1 MSNQNKTV
9 FQFTFNMDMNVVNQS
24 IQNFLMANNFHL
36 TEKNGAMYYLWKDP
50 ISGKRF
56 FEYNIYGN
64 HVTIWV
70 YLRSYK
76 KPLPLDDKYYGSLPK
91 MAYRNM
97 LEPLIT
103 ALQNM
108 SAPMYNGQMMQ
119 NQQYA
124 APYYGAQQNSG
135 YMTNTVT
142 TPGTANVNNFQANSI
157 AAKEKFLPV
166 ALFLAI
172 SSILMAVL
180 GYTITIFIVIVA
192 AVFGFNGRNTS
203 KKGLSILILI
213 CCAISS
219 LIFMLQLVGI
229 FALDIY

>member
-1 MSNQNKTV
+1 MSTQNKTV

-36 TEKNGAMYYLWKDP
+36 TEKNGARYYLWKDP
-50 ISGKRF
+50 VSGKRF

-76 KPLPLDDKYYGSLPK
+76 KPLPLDDKYYGSLTK
-91 MAYRNM
+91 IAYRNM

-108 SAPMYNGQMMQ
+108 SAPMYNEQMTQ

-124 APYYGAQQNSG
+124 TP
-135 YMTNTVT
+135 
-142 TPGTANVNNFQANSI
+142 TPGTANVNNFQTNSI

-172 SSILMAVL
+172 ASILTAVL
-180 GYTITIFIVIVA
+180 GYTITIFTVIVA
-192 AVFGFNGRNTS
+192 AAFGFNGRNTS

-213 CCAISS
+213 CCVISS

-229 FALDIY
+229 FALDIH